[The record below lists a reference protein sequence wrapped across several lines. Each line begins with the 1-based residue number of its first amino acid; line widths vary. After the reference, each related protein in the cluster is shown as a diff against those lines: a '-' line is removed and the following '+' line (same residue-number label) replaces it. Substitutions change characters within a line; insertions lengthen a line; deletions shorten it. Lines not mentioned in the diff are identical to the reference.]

1 MQLREYAAIMRR
13 FWPLIVILPLL
24 VAGLS
29 AISALRQPTRYAASA
44 RVMITQAPLA
54 LPPDSAFPDFN
65 LQNSWASSSYI
76 VDDMPQIATGLALAE
91 DISAILAEQGYTISP
106 EEVRAGMSA
115 GVVHRA
121 ITLNASAA
129 DPVLPPAML
138 RGAISALQ
146 RNGLTYW
153 GRSSAP
159 DPGLS
164 VAVLDP
170 PGAAAPL
177 NTTRGLLLDV
187 GLRSALALAAAV
199 GLAFLAYYLDDR
211 LHTAAQAERWL
222 GTEVV
227 GVIPKE

>member
-1 MQLREYAAIMRR
+1 MQLREFARILRR
-13 FWPLIVILPLL
+13 FWPLIVSLPLL
-24 VAGLS
+24 VGALS
-29 AISALRQPTRYAASA
+29 TVAALRQPTRYGASA
-44 RVMITQAPLA
+44 RVMITQAPVA
-54 LPPDSAFPDFN
+54 VPPDSAFPDFN

-76 VDDMPQIATGLALAE
+76 IDDMPQIATGLSLAT
-91 DISAILAEQGYTISP
+91 DISTALAEQGYTYSP

-129 DPVLPPAML
+129 DPALPPAML
-138 RGAISALQ
+138 RAAISALQ
-146 RNGLTYW
+146 RNGLAYW
-153 GRSSAP
+153 GRAP
-159 DPGLS
+159 VAGPGLS

-170 PGAAAPL
+170 PGTAVPL
-177 NTTRGLLLDV
+177 NSTRSLLLDV
-187 GLRSALALAAAV
+187 GLRTVLALAAAI
-199 GLAFLAYYLDDR
+199 GLALLIHYLDDR